1 MWKNKN
7 VWIVLLGELIAGLGL
22 WSGIIGNLEFMQEKV
37 PSDFHKS
44 LILASGLLASIF
56 VGPLAGRI
64 IDQSSKKKVLIVSSI
79 ARVISVLF
87 MFVAIATGSIWWM
100 VLFLVV
106 LQVSAAF
113 YFPALQST
121 LPLIVDDRDLLGLNS
136 WHMNFATVARIAG
149 TALGGI
155 ALVYWPIQSLYIISI
170 IAYIGLL
177 LFTFF
182 LNIEEPRKETAVR
195 DKKKEGFKEVFGMM
209 KSYPVVLMTLL
220 LTFIPILFLASFNL
234 IVINISEIQDSSSIK
249 GTIYAVEGVAFMVGT
264 FAVKYLG
271 QRWSSKH
278 ILFTFLFLIGFAELA
293 LFFADIPLL
302 TLLSFGL
309 FGFSV
314 GCFYPTAVT
323 IFQKQVPKEYHGRF
337 FSFRNMI
344 DRVCFQVVLI
354 SAGAMLDIMGLAYMM
369 LIFGLLSLALSL
381 FVFIQMRRK
390 AIGVP
395 VVVHEKVLGES

>member
-1 MWKNKN
+1 ML
-7 VWIVLLGELIAGLGL
+7 IGELIAGLGL

-64 IDQSSKKKVLIVSSI
+64 IDQSSKKKVLIVSGI

-121 LPLIVDDRDLLGLNS
+121 LPLIVEERDLLGLNS
-136 WHMNFATVARIAG
+136 WHMNFATVARVAG

-170 IAYIGLL
+170 IAYAGLL
-177 LFTFF
+177 FFTFF
-182 LNIEEPRKETAVR
+182 LKIEDPVKIPAAKNKN
-195 DKKKEGFKEVFGMM
+195 KKGFKEVFGMM
-209 KSYPVVLMTLL
+209 KSYPVVLMTLY

-249 GTIYAVEGVAFMVGT
+249 GVIYAVEGIAFMIGT
-264 FAVKYLG
+264 FAVKYMG
-271 QRWSSKH
+271 QKWGSIQ
-278 ILFTFLFLIGFAELA
+278 ILFTFIFLIGLAELT
-293 LFFADIPLL
+293 LFFADIPFLS
-302 TLLSFGL
+302 LLSFGI

-323 IFQKQVPKEYHGRF
+323 IFQKQVPKEFHGRF

-354 SAGAMLDIMGLAYMM
+354 TAGAMLDIMGLSYMM
-369 LIFGLLSLALSL
+369 LIFGSLSLSLSL
-381 FVFIQMRRK
+381 VVFFHMRRK
-390 AIGVP
+390 RVAMLLVSP
-395 VVVHEKVLGES
+395 EKVLSEN